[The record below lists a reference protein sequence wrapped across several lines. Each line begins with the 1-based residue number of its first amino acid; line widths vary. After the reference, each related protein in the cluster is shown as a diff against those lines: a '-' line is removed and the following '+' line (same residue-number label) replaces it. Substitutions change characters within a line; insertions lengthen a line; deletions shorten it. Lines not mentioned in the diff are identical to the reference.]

1 VDLSDVDCDEVL
13 RDLEAFLDGEL
24 PTDRAGV
31 IGDHLAECSPCLARG
46 DFRRRLRL
54 IVSEKCRPAVELP
67 ARLVDRVRRAIRD
80 QPTV

>member
-1 VDLSDVDCDEVL
+1 LSEIDCDEVL

-24 PTDRAGV
+24 PSDRAAV
-31 IGDHLAECSPCLARG
+31 IGDHLNACSPCLARG

-67 ARLVDRVRRAIRD
+67 SHLVDRVRRAIHQD
-80 QPTV
+80 PTV